1 MASLVRPPLAST
13 ASSASVSQHLV
24 VSGKCS
30 CVLPSAVL
38 CSRPFPDTSAACADG
53 RRSSSIVLSSRS
65 ASSAHVS
72 AANLR
77 SKRQSFFGMA
87 LHVRSSVSTGGG
99 SGAQRGVRGVEMSF
113 SPHGMGANGQ
123 QFDDEEYLEAHVM
136 DAVRMAPQQERLYM
150 TMADGTEIE
159 VEHVNPSAGRLLY
172 PHSTPAIFVKVA
184 GNSGLLL
191 PIVVGDLA
199 VGFLMKGF
207 RKEPG
212 ARPCHYDVMRDIVES
227 LNYEVRTVKIT
238 QRVMDTYLARIY
250 LAHPDSPHCAASID
264 ARPSDAINLAI
275 RAQVP
280 IFVSKSIVRSD
291 AVRVVDE
298 AHRIVSPGQPYSAAA
313 HHVVRAS
320 PAATDSGGATDLLT
334 EEMAL
339 TKSLMAAVQEER
351 YGDAASLRDKLNQLR
366 NRNPRQL
373 NNRF

>member
-1 MASLVRPPLAST
+1 MASVVRPPLAPT
-13 ASSASVSQHLV
+13 ASSANVSQHLV

-38 CSRPFPDTSAACADG
+38 CSRPFPDTSAVCADG
-53 RRSSSIVLSSRS
+53 RRSTSISRS
-65 ASSAHVS
+65 TSSTHVS
-72 AANLR
+72 AASLR
-77 SKRQSFFGMA
+77 SKRQSFYGGA
-87 LHVRSSVSTGGG
+87 LPVRNIVSSGG
-99 SGAQRGVRGVEMSF
+99 SGGQRPTVEMSF
-113 SPHGMGANGQ
+113 SPHGMGANNQ

-191 PIVVGDLA
+191 PIVVGELA

-212 ARPCHYDVMRDIVES
+212 ARPCHYDVMRDMVES

-238 QRVMDTYLARIY
+238 QRVMDTYLARIF
-250 LAHPDSPHCAASID
+250 LAQPDSPHCVASID

-313 HHVVRAS
+313 HHAVFGS
-320 PAATDSGGATDLLT
+320 PAAAAGPDRGATDLLT

-351 YGDAASLRDKLNQLR
+351 YADAASLRDKLNQLR